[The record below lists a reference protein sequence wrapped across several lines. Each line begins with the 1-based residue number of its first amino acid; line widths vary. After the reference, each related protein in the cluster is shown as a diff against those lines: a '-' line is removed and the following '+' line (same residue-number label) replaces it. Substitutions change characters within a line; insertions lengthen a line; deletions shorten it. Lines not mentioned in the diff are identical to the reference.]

1 MQKIIKE
8 IHGQSVLVTICPPQ
22 RVPANNKG
30 VLPMGHGSNGIS
42 WEYWEQPTTEA
53 KATFQREQKKR
64 CTRLANKR
72 AIKLEVT
79 RLFDEQHSITD
90 IMEMTGKSETY
101 IRTVLFGY
109 KVVYRKG

>member
-1 MQKIIKE
+1 MMKVTKM
-8 IHGQSVLVTICPPQ
+8 IHGQEIAVTICPPQ

-30 VLPMGHGSNGIS
+30 ACPMQSGSGIS

-53 KATFQREQKKR
+53 KAAFQREQKRR
-64 CTRLANKR
+64 CTRLASKR
-72 AIKLEVT
+72 AVKLEVT
-79 RLFDEQHSITD
+79 RLYDEQHSIAD
-90 IMEMTGKSETY
+90 IMEITGKSETY